1 MPRTRVDDATAHA
14 DHLFA
19 HASFALAIAVAAV
32 SLTVPSMRGTLT
44 GAVIVGT
51 LAALRL
57 VFHPLRLTVLSRV
70 YVDGRRVLVASPFGR
85 AHEVDVIAVRH
96 EKHSPW
102 PVVLELD
109 GGGTIAFVA
118 RRDDGSM
125 AFFDLDLSDR
135 ARYDR
140 PSDAR
145 DSIRSVEKAAR
156 GSRHPRREPA

>member
-19 HASFALAIAVAAV
+19 HASFALALAVMAVAM
-32 SLTVPSMRGTLT
+32 TVPSMRGALT
-44 GAVIVGT
+44 GAMVVGA

-70 YVDGRRVLVASPFGR
+70 YVEDGRVLVASPFGR
-85 AHEVDVIAVRH
+85 ARPVDVAAVRH

-102 PVVLELD
+102 PVVLELE
-109 GGGTIAFVA
+109 GGHHAAFVA

-125 AFFDLDLSDR
+125 AFFDLELSDR

-145 DSIRSVEKAAR
+145 DSITSVEMAAR
-156 GSRHPRREPA
+156 ASRPPTREAA